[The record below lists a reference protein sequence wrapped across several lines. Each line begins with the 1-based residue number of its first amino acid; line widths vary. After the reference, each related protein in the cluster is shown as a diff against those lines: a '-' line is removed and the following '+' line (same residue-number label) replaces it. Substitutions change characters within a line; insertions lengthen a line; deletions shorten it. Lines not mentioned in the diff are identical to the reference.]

1 MQIKQLLVNAS
12 MAILI
17 AILFV
22 LLILE
27 KFHKENKTNETI
39 ETIIEER
46 YEQGSGIIDDSTALV
61 DRIDIFLG
69 STVHREHL

>member
-12 MAILI
+12 MALLI

-27 KFHKENKTNETI
+27 KFQKENKTNETI

-46 YEQGSGIIDDSTALV
+46 AEEGSRIIDDSTALV

-69 STVHREHL
+69 STTRRKHL